1 MVAVELRGKTVSEMM
16 DRLQVVLDRLR
27 ERGQKPDRASLYYLS
42 NLDSQEAERVR
53 EVWAELPADLRAE
66 SASWLVK
73 MAEADFTLNF
83 NEIFRM
89 AIEDEDARV
98 RKVAIEGLWED
109 EDVRLVPRLTQRLQ
123 EDESVGVRAA
133 AAKSLGRFI
142 LLGELKKIRSKP
154 RQMAYEV
161 LVEAHRM
168 QNEDIEVQRRALE
181 SLAYVGDDTVVAAI
195 DRSYASPREKIRISA
210 VFAMGKSADNRWEQ
224 EVQQE
229 LFSTNPE
236 MRYEAARACG
246 ELQLSDAVSMLDEL
260 TEDTD
265 TEVQEAAIWA
275 LGQIGGDRAR
285 EILEHYCQ
293 VSDEALRSAAEAAVT
308 EFEFLHGDLEDVFA
322 DLAKELEW

>member
-1 MVAVELRGKTVSEMM
+1 MI
-16 DRLQVVLDRLR
+16 DQLQVVLNKLR
-27 ERGQKPDRASLYYLS
+27 ERGRKPDHASLCYLS
-42 NLDSQEAERVR
+42 NLDSQEVERFH

-66 SASWLVK
+66 SAQWLAK

-83 NEIFRM
+83 NAIFRM
-89 AIEDEDARV
+89 AMEDENARV
-98 RKVAIEGLWED
+98 RMAAIEGLWED
-109 EDVRLVPRLTQRLQ
+109 EDVRLVPRLTERLL

-142 LLGELKKIRSKP
+142 LLGELRKIRAKP
-154 RQMAYEV
+154 RQLAYEV
-161 LVEAHRM
+161 LVQALQM
-168 QNEDIEVQRRALE
+168 QSEDVEVQRRALE
-181 SLAYVGDDTVVAAI
+181 SLAYVGDDTVIAAI
-195 DRSYASPREKIRISA
+195 GNSYASPREKMRVSA
-210 VFAMGKSADNRWEQ
+210 VFAMGRSADTRWEQ
-224 EVQQE
+224 EVQRE

-246 ELQLSDAVSMLDEL
+246 ELQLSDAISMLEEL

-293 VSDEALRSAAEAAVT
+293 VADEALRSAAEAAVT

-322 DLAKELEW
+322 DLARELDW